1 MKNKYIT
8 AKESDNLTLRCPFFG
23 AYSSSEFPS
32 WNYAVGLNYT
42 SVLRTFQST
51 QIHLNTVSYKD
62 MGKYFCT
69 IKYEECSTSSTQR
82 QDQGF
87 VFVTITGRWIICIKQ
102 HLFLFI
108 SSYVCSGNRR
118 RSIFNNTR

>member
-32 WNYAVGLNYT
+32 WKYAVGLNYT

-82 QDQGF
+82 QDQGL
-87 VFVTITGRWIICIKQ
+87 
-102 HLFLFI
+102 HSLYI
-108 SSYVCSGNRR
+108 SSYVCSGNLR
-118 RSIFNNTR
+118 RSMFNNTRQT